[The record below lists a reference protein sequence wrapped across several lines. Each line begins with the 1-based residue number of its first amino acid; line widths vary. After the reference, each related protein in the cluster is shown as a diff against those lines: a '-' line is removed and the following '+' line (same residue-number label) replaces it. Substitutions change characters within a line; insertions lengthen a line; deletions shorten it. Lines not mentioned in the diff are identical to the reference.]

1 LEQEGLPKFGKITP
15 EAVVPAIR
23 RLSEV
28 GRERGREVGWMGG
41 REGGRERRK
50 RKGPGRRRRGREKVL
65 GWEGGKKEGKEG
77 GREDF

>member
-1 LEQEGLPKFGKITP
+1 
-15 EAVVPAIR
+15 
-23 RLSEV
+23 
-28 GRERGREVGWMGG
+28 MGG